1 MNAKN
6 NTTKSRR
13 KILKAV
19 IIITALILFLL
30 IAFIILM
37 LNQKPVNLVIN
48 PVDLSGISDG
58 TYTGGADNG
67 LVKVSA
73 SVEVQNGRI
82 TDITLLKHDNLLGK
96 PAEKIIDN
104 IIAEQSLQV
113 DAISSA
119 TYSSDTIRKAV
130 ENALRNGE

>member
-6 NTTKSRR
+6 STPKSRR
-13 KILKAV
+13 KILKT
-19 IIITALILFLL
+19 IIIIAALILFLL

-48 PVDLSGISDG
+48 HVDLSGISDG
-58 TYTGGADNG
+58 TYTGDADNG

-73 SVEVQNGRI
+73 FVEVQNGRI
-82 TDITLLKHDNLLGK
+82 KDITLLKHDNLLGK

-130 ENALRNGE
+130 ENALRYGE

>member
-13 KILKAV
+13 KILNAV
-19 IIITALILFLL
+19 IIIAALILFLL

-58 TYTGGADNG
+58 TYTGDADNG

>member
-19 IIITALILFLL
+19 IIIAALILFLL

-48 PVDLSGISDG
+48 PIDLSGISDG
-58 TYTGGADNG
+58 TYTGDADNG

>member
-6 NTTKSRR
+6 STPKSRR
-13 KILKAV
+13 KILKTVSIIAV
-19 IIITALILFLL
+19 LILFLL

-48 PVDLSGISDG
+48 HIDLSGISDG
-58 TYTGGADNG
+58 TYTGDADNG

>member
-6 NTTKSRR
+6 STPKSRR
-13 KILKAV
+13 KILKTVSIIAV
-19 IIITALILFLL
+19 LILFLL

-48 PVDLSGISDG
+48 HIDLSGISDG
-58 TYTGGADNG
+58 TYTGDADNG

-82 TDITLLKHDNLLGK
+82 TDITLLKHDNLMGK

>member
-6 NTTKSRR
+6 STPKSRR
-13 KILKAV
+13 KIFKT
-19 IIITALILFLL
+19 IIIIAALILFLL

-48 PVDLSGISDG
+48 HVDLSGISDG
-58 TYTGGADNG
+58 TYTGDADNG

>member
-6 NTTKSRR
+6 STPKSRK
-13 KILKAV
+13 KILKTVSIIAV
-19 IIITALILFLL
+19 LILFLL

-48 PVDLSGISDG
+48 HIDLSGISDG
-58 TYTGGADNG
+58 TYTGDADNG

>member
-6 NTTKSRR
+6 STPKSRR
-13 KILKAV
+13 KILKT
-19 IIITALILFLL
+19 IIIIAALILFLL

-48 PVDLSGISDG
+48 HVDLSDISDG
-58 TYTGGADNG
+58 TYTGDADNG

>member
-6 NTTKSRR
+6 STPKSRR
-13 KILKAV
+13 KILKTVSIIAV
-19 IIITALILFLL
+19 LILFLL

-48 PVDLSGISDG
+48 HIDLSGISDG
-58 TYTGGADNG
+58 TYTRDADNG

>member
-58 TYTGGADNG
+58 TYTGDADNG

>member
-19 IIITALILFLL
+19 IIIAALILFLL

-58 TYTGGADNG
+58 TYTGDADNG

>member
-6 NTTKSRR
+6 STTKSRR
-13 KILKAV
+13 KILKT
-19 IIITALILFLL
+19 IIIIAALILFLL

-48 PVDLSGISDG
+48 HIDLSGISDG
-58 TYTGGADNG
+58 TYTGDADNG

-130 ENALRNGE
+130 ENALRNGG

>member
-6 NTTKSRR
+6 STPKSRK
-13 KILKAV
+13 KILKTVSIIAV
-19 IIITALILFLL
+19 LILFLL

-48 PVDLSGISDG
+48 HIDLSGISDG
-58 TYTGGADNG
+58 TYTGDADNG

-119 TYSSDTIRKAV
+119 TYSSDTIQKAV

>member
-6 NTTKSRR
+6 NTPKSRR
-13 KILKAV
+13 KILKTVSIIAV
-19 IIITALILFLL
+19 LILFLL

-48 PVDLSGISDG
+48 HIDLSGISDG
-58 TYTGGADNG
+58 TYTGDADNG

>member
-58 TYTGGADNG
+58 TYTGDADNG

-73 SVEVQNGRI
+73 SVEVQTGRI

>member
-6 NTTKSRR
+6 STPKSRR
-13 KILKAV
+13 KTLKTVSIIAV
-19 IIITALILFLL
+19 LILFLL

-48 PVDLSGISDG
+48 HIDLSGISDG
-58 TYTGGADNG
+58 TYTGDADNG

>member
-6 NTTKSRR
+6 STPKSRR
-13 KILKAV
+13 KILKTVSIIAV
-19 IIITALILFLL
+19 LILFLL

-48 PVDLSGISDG
+48 HVDLSGISDG
-58 TYTGGADNG
+58 TYTGDADNG

>member
-6 NTTKSRR
+6 STPKSRR
-13 KILKAV
+13 KILKTVSIIAV
-19 IIITALILFLL
+19 LILFLL
-30 IAFIILM
+30 IAFIIIM

-48 PVDLSGISDG
+48 HIDLSGISDG
-58 TYTGGADNG
+58 TYTGDADNG

-119 TYSSDTIRKAV
+119 TYSSDTIQKAV

>member
-6 NTTKSRR
+6 STPKSRR
-13 KILKAV
+13 KILKT
-19 IIITALILFLL
+19 IIIIAALILFLL

-48 PVDLSGISDG
+48 HVDLSGISDG
-58 TYTGGADNG
+58 TYTGDADNG